1 MIRTVLFVVL
11 AITTLT
17 IDAAAIESDAPET
30 ARAKHD
36 AWEIAWSVAMYE
48 NLAARRDES
57 AGWDKWEM
65 VPWQRGRSDARE
77 VYGDA
82 WVIYKHARAI
92 YEADRE
98 RSVAAAGEN
107 YQFALHIYEDAR
119 MKYDAAYKAERAA
132 KNAAARA
139 ARAIFET
146 GRERNIAAWE
156 NYQTVL
162 QVYKDAWTKREAAYK
177 AERAARRAVG
187 DAVREASHA
196 ARNAVK
202 KANSEQD

>member
-1 MIRTVLFVVL
+1 MIRTVQCVVL

-48 NLAARRDES
+48 NLAGRDRSAFSRRR
-57 AGWDKWEM
+57 
-65 VPWQRGRSDARE
+65 RGRSDARE

-92 YEADRE
+92 YYADRE

-107 YQFALHIYEDAR
+107 YQFALHINEDAR

-132 KNAAARA
+132 KNAAASA

-156 NYQTVL
+156 NYQNVL
-162 QVYKDAWTKREAAYK
+162 QMYKDARMKREAAYK

-196 ARNAVK
+196 ARRAVE
-202 KANSEQD
+202 KANSAQD